1 MHTHT
6 QEQLYFPFMCLGAVK
21 PFQQYTARHK
31 CQETEAT
38 LRDLLLRLKLG
49 KTLRLK
55 LGKTWGSKKL
65 VPVSARVGW
74 MTGTLEGTTSRG
86 PRFAFHAV
94 LCYCF
99 S

>member
-49 KTLRLK
+49 KT
-55 LGKTWGSKKL
+55 WGSKKL